1 MLRMIHSLGAPSPR
15 SMVPIFVVGGTVS
28 GYASMGSAESLA
40 DKMLDTRP
48 HVVQEALEK
57 VRDSGQNKFRSQFA
71 KELNEQSLNINE
83 ITEQQDLRKHIQAK
97 IHNTVIDVPQE
108 ARHSKRDL
116 IRLKLDNEQL
126 KLKIEKCLIEEER
139 YRNMQHELE
148 QLTQKFSKVSNC
160 HIQSHISDII

>member
-1 MLRMIHSLGAPSPR
+1 M
-15 SMVPIFVVGGTVS
+15 S

-71 KELNEQSLNINE
+71 KELNEQSLNINK
-83 ITEQQDLRKHIQAK
+83 IKVQQDLR
-97 IHNTVIDVPQE
+97 NNVNSFNSLIDVPHPPD
-108 ARHSKRDL
+108 ARHSKSDL
-116 IRLKLDNEQL
+116 IRLKLENKQL
-126 KLKIEKCLIEEER
+126 NIKIEKCLIEEER
-139 YRNMQHELE
+139 YRNMQHEME

-160 HIQSHISDII
+160 HIIVCNIIYFSFNKLFPIFS